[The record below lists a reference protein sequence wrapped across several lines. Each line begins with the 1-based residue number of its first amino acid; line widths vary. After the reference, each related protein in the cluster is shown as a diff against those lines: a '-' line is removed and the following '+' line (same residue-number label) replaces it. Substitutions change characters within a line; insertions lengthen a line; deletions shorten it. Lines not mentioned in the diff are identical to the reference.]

1 MTDQVVAKL
10 SNHLDNPIVFVLVL
24 AVVAYLF
31 VSKRLAELSGPLK
44 ALGGLARWWNGRQI
58 ARVQRQRELWK
69 AQHEADREKENVE
82 MTNLRSDV
90 DYLTRE
96 LQDMR
101 RREQL
106 RDAQAR
112 KHTAWDN
119 EWVPRAQALGLNIPD
134 PPPLYLDLAPLHI
147 PEEAS

>member
-1 MTDQVVAKL
+1 MTEQVLSKL
-10 SNHLDNPIVFVLVL
+10 SEHLDNPLVFMLVL

-31 VSKRLAELSGPLK
+31 VSKRLAELSGPLG
-44 ALGGLARWWNGRQI
+44 AAARWWNGRQG

-69 AQHEADREKENVE
+69 TQHDADREKENAE
-82 MTNLRSDV
+82 MATLRHDV

-96 LQDMR
+96 LSDMR
-101 RREQL
+101 ARERL
-106 RDAQAR
+106 RDQQAR

-119 EWVPRAQALGLNIPD
+119 EWVPKAQALGLNIPD

-147 PEEAS
+147 PEEAT